1 MDERGSS
8 SSNERQEARRP
19 YHCIIDGVVGLDD
32 DIKNIVSLV
41 VDETSFQGRV
51 CGMGGLGKTTLA
63 KKIYWHNRVI
73 RHFDSLAWVYVS
85 QQFQKRAVWED
96 ILTSLTSINERGSKD
111 SDEELARKL
120 FSYLKNKKCL
130 VFLDDIWVTEAWDL
144 LKPGFP
150 TARDSRSKFL
160 LTSRNK
166 QIVSHA
172 DRRGLLYELQC
183 LNDEKNWELFREA
196 RGRHFGYTRNSVH
209 EWEMVFENVKSYLH
223 RGKGLHVED
232 VLALSYDDLPSYLRP
247 CLLYLSIF
255 PEDDEIE
262 AERLIQLWVAEGFV
276 SSEEIEGKMM
286 EDVAEGWLV
295 ELVERCMVQV
305 GERDPIGKIKTC
317 RMHDLTRDL
326 CLSWRGRIILPASLA
341 IPPFLQ
347 LAELLHINPL
357 PLGAFNKADSD
368 CNSLLRVYLCHEDEG
383 SWTSSLNNSKLLRVL
398 EFQVSDS
405 DRDPFK
411 YDAIGWG
418 ADIYVPDVIWKL
430 EQLRYLYLP
439 DARQINKTKFRLDTL
454 RNLQTLVSFM
464 KWNCFARDISK
475 LTTLRKLEKCG
486 GFDIE
491 DFEEYLDKN
500 LPIITSKHLRF
511 LSMTGERIHLK
522 LVAHL
527 ISSCVNLCELVLIGW
542 MDKLPEY
549 HHFPSNITVIRLDSS
564 RLKEDP
570 MPM

>member
-111 SDEELARKL
+111 SDED
-120 FSYLKNKKCL
+120 L
-130 VFLDDIWVTEAWDL
+130 VFRLQGIAGASSCSPLETNRLFHMQTGEASW
-144 LKPGFP
+144 
-150 TARDSRSKFL
+150 
-160 LTSRNK
+160 
-166 QIVSHA
+166 
-172 DRRGLLYELQC
+172 
-183 LNDEKNWELFREA
+183 
-196 RGRHFGYTRNSVH
+196 
-209 EWEMVFENVKSYLH
+209 
-223 RGKGLHVED
+223 
-232 VLALSYDDLPSYLRP
+232 LPSRRHGDGILGIPGTQYMNGKW
-247 CLLYLSIF
+247 CLKMSK
-255 PEDDEIE
+255 DDEIE

-439 DARQINKTKFRLDTL
+439 DARQINKTKFRYFQA
-454 RNLQTLVSFM
+454 NNS
-464 KWNCFARDISK
+464 
-475 LTTLRKLEKCG
+475 EKVG
-486 GFDIE
+486 EVWGFDIE